1 MNPMFE
7 EVDHPG
13 IGRFLVPGSA
23 LDFGAAP
30 RESVRPAPVLGE
42 HTDEIL
48 AEDLGLSAAEIAG
61 LYERRIVAGPIDD

>member
-13 IGRFLVPGSA
+13 IGRFLAPGSA

-30 RESVRPAPVLGE
+30 RESVRPSPVLGE

-61 LYERRIVAGPIDD
+61 LHERGIVAGPVND